1 MNKTNKVGAKGTKTG
16 LIPGQIIL
24 KKQDIACNIGKKIV
38 AIEVKNVGDRPI
50 QVGSHY
56 HFFEVNKKLQ
66 FNREEAYG
74 MRLNI
79 PASTAVRFEPGES
92 KKVNLVEI
100 GGQKIVYGH
109 NNLVNGALSEENKAA
124 AVAKAK
130 ELGFL

>member
-1 MNKTNKVGAKGTKTG
+1 MNKTNKVGTKGAKTG

-24 KKQDIACNIGKKIV
+24 KKQDIACNIGKKTV

-109 NNLVNGALSEENKAA
+109 NGLVNGPLSEENKAA

>member
-1 MNKTNKVGAKGTKTG
+1 MNKTNKVGAKGAKTG

-24 KKQDIACNIGKKIV
+24 KKQDIACNIGKKTV

-92 KKVNLVEI
+92 KKINLVEI

-109 NNLVNGALSEENKAA
+109 NGLVNGPLSEENKAA